1 VLRASRPEMLVGILQ
16 TYLGT
21 YCSNGCFRRK
31 GDREAGEHPWLDIMP
46 DECSRD
52 SPPGSDATNPNPCN
66 NPSDLLRLVENR
78 GHLGRYGVRGSLA
91 PWEQGPAGSEPL
103 PGASGVCQSFSNLCP
118 SHPAIDF
125 QGAAVIP

>member
-1 VLRASRPEMLVGILQ
+1 MAVFEERGTEKPANTPGLISCQ
-16 TYLGT
+16 T
-21 YCSNGCFRRK
+21 SARK
-31 GDREAGEHPWLDIMP
+31 THRQAQKRLTQIHV
-46 DECSRD
+46 
-52 SPPGSDATNPNPCN
+52 N
-66 NPSDLLRLVENR
+66 NPFDLLRLVENR